1 MSSVA
6 VCYGRQA
13 DQISAWYRIYL
24 QHGII
29 SSKRGRPS
37 IMKKEMV
44 QESSSQCHKQ
54 FKGISKPKSE
64 VFIDDI
70 IPDGN

>member
-1 MSSVA
+1 
-6 VCYGRQA
+6 
-13 DQISAWYRIYL
+13 
-24 QHGII
+24 
-29 SSKRGRPS
+29 
-37 IMKKEMV
+37 MKKEMV

-64 VFIDDI
+64 FFIDDI